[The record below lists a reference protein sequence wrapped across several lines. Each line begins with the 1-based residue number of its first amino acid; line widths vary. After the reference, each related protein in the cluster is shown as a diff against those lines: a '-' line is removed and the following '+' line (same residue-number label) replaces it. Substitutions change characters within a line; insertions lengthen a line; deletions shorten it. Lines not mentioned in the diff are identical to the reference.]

1 MNKSPKLLIIGLLT
15 ASLVRGQS
23 PTPDQVR
30 QSIAQGVIKLKGPPA
45 SVGAVENRFVR
56 TATDS
61 VAIRIYRPATTSP
74 ATPGSLPII
83 YHIHGGAWVA
93 GDLDTHDNICRRL
106 CHDANAVVV
115 AVNYRRPPEH
125 PYPASTDDAM
135 AVLAWIQTN
144 RSTLSQTGPL
154 ILLGD
159 SAGGGFV
166 ASTCLRNADAAQP
179 VPIAAQVLINPAL
192 DVRPGSV
199 TFKAYEMFVRWG
211 LPDLTKANEPYAS
224 PLVSTRLRNMPPA
237 SIVVGQNDEIRA
249 DGVAMHQ
256 KLQAAGVK
264 STLFEQEKAG
274 HFGPLWCADH
284 PSVKPALTFVL
295 QQIADVKR

>member
-1 MNKSPKLLIIGLLT
+1 MKRPAAIILLSLT
-15 ASLVRGQS
+15 LVSFAQGQA
-23 PTPDQVR
+23 PTADMVR
-30 QSIAQGVIKLKGPPA
+30 QQIASDVTKLKGPPA
-45 SVGAVENRFVR
+45 TVGAVENRQVPMG
-56 TATDS
+56 AHS
-61 VAIRIYRPATTSP
+61 VPIRIYRPKTTGSTN
-74 ATPGSLPII
+74 AGSLPII
-83 YHIHGGAWVA
+83 YHIHGGAWVG

-125 PYPASTDDAM
+125 PYPASLDDAM
-135 AVLAWIQTN
+135 AVLSWIQTN

-159 SAGGGFV
+159 SAGGSFV
-166 ASTCLRNADAAQP
+166 ASTCLQNADAAKP

-199 TFKAYEMFVRWG
+199 TFKTYEMFVRWG
-211 LPDLTKANEPYAS
+211 LPDLTKADEPYVS
-224 PLVSTRLRNMPPA
+224 PLVSTRLNKMPPT
-237 SIVVGQNDEIRA
+237 SIVVGQTDEIRA

-256 KLQAAGVK
+256 KLQAAGVQ

-295 QQIADVKR
+295 QQIAAVKR

>member
-1 MNKSPKLLIIGLLT
+1 MKQPASIILLSLT
-15 ASLVRGQS
+15 LVSLARGQA
-23 PTPDQVR
+23 PTPGMVR
-30 QSIAQGVIKLKGPPA
+30 QQIAQDITQLNVPPA

-56 TATDS
+56 TTTDS
-61 VAIRIYRPATTSP
+61 VAIRIYRPATVPT
-74 ATPGSLPII
+74 ATPGLLPII

-106 CHDANAVVV
+106 CHDASAVVV

-125 PYPASTDDAM
+125 PYPASTDDCM
-135 AVLAWIQTN
+135 AVLVWIQTN
-144 RSTLSQTGPL
+144 RATLSQTGPL

-159 SAGGGFV
+159 SAGGNFV

-179 VPIAAQVLINPAL
+179 VPVAAQILINPAL
-192 DVRPGSV
+192 DVRSGSV
-199 TFKAYEMFVRWG
+199 TFKTYELFVRWG
-211 LPDLTKANEPYAS
+211 LPDITKASEPYAS
-224 PLVSTRLRNMPPA
+224 PLVSTQLRKMPPA
-237 SIVVGQNDEIRA
+237 SIVVGQTDEIRA

-256 KLQAAGVK
+256 KLQAAGVR

-295 QQIADVKR
+295 KQIAAVTP